1 MCLSSYRYCWFF
13 PKNLAQNKL
22 GSASGVCVGQMLR
35 INHTMRSLSLAD
47 NGFDDI
53 TGSDVIEA
61 LEVGTVIK
69 IL

>member
-1 MCLSSYRYCWFF
+1 M
-13 PKNLAQNKL
+13 
-22 GSASGVCVGQMLR
+22 GQMLR